1 MEVNGQ
7 FHTPTALSAVPIR
20 LETGWASELVWTQWW
35 GETIPPPA
43 RNSGLAAHILVYVLT
58 ELLQHFSFGVSNL
71 LMGGAYSMQGRDE
84 TQNFGQSERT
94 QEGLCCMALVC

>member
-43 RNSGLAAHILVYVLT
+43 RNSGLAAHILVSVLT
-58 ELLQHFSFGVSNL
+58 VLPRLRLRQRTDDSI
-71 LMGGAYSMQGRDE
+71 
-84 TQNFGQSERT
+84 TSES
-94 QEGLCCMALVC
+94 